1 MGATGISI
9 GQSIKKARRAAGLTQ
24 AELASRA
31 CISRSY
37 LAGVEGDRYNPS
49 VDTLQKL
56 SSALGTG
63 TAALLGEAAPEAT
76 EQSVS
81 AALALFEQLRQ
92 EGRLP
97 ENLSLLSP
105 MRRIPLVGEIA
116 CGTPILAEE
125 NIEDYVDLPRHIHA
139 DYALTCRGES
149 MVGAGIYDGDV
160 VYIRQQPEVQN
171 GQIAAVRVD
180 ADTATLKRFYRAGD
194 TVTLVAENPAIP
206 PQVFSGAELTRLNVL
221 GLAVAFTHCLV

>member
-1 MGATGISI
+1 MSI
-9 GQSIKKARRAAGLTQ
+9 GSQIKSARRAAGLTQ
-24 AELASRA
+24 AELAARS

-56 SSALGTG
+56 ASSLGVT

-81 AALALFEQLRQ
+81 AAMALFEQLRR

-97 ENLSLLSP
+97 ENLSLLP
-105 MRRIPLVGEIA
+105 QMRRIPLVGEIA

-125 NIEDYVDLPRHIHA
+125 NIEDWVDLPRHIHA

-149 MVGAGIYDGDV
+149 MVGAGICDGDV
-160 VYIRQQPEVQN
+160 VYIRQQPEVLN

-180 ADTATLKRFYRAGD
+180 EDTATLKRFYRSGE

-206 PQVFSGAELTRLNVL
+206 PQVFTGAETGRLSVL

>member
-1 MGATGISI
+1 MTI
-9 GQSIKKARRAAGLTQ
+9 GQRIKNARREAGLTQ
-24 AELASRA
+24 AELAA
-31 CISRSY
+31 KGCISRSY
-37 LAGVEGDRYNPS
+37 LAGVEGGRYNPS
-49 VDTLQKL
+49 VDTLRRL
-56 SSALGTG
+56 AAALDLPA
-63 TAALLGEAAPEAT
+63 AALLGETALPEAT

-81 AALALFEQLRQ
+81 AAIALFEKLRR

-97 ENLSLLSP
+97 ENLTLLP
-105 MRRIPLVGEIA
+105 QMRRIPLVGEIA

-125 NIEDYVDLPRHIHA
+125 NIEDWVDLPRHIHA

-149 MVGAGIYDGDV
+149 MVGAGICDGDV

-180 ADTATLKRFYRAGD
+180 DDTATLKRFYRAGD

-206 PQVFSGAELTRLNVL
+206 PQVFSGAELGRLNVL
-221 GLAVAFTHCLV
+221 GLAVAFTHSLV

>member
-1 MGATGISI
+1 MTI
-9 GQSIKKARRAAGLTQ
+9 GSRIKKARREADFTQ
-24 AELASRA
+24 AELAAKA

-37 LAGVEGDRYNPS
+37 LAGVEGDRYHPS

-56 SSALGTG
+56 AFALGTSSG
-63 TAALLGEAAPEAT
+63 ALLGEPAPAAGDAA
-76 EQSVS
+76 
-81 AALALFEQLRQ
+81 AALALFEQLRR

-97 ENLSLLSP
+97 ENLTLLEP
-105 MRRIPLVGEIA
+105 MRKIPLVGEIA

-125 NIEDYVDLPRHIHA
+125 NIEDWVDLPRQIHA

-149 MVGAGIYDGDV
+149 MVGAGIFDGDV

-180 ADTATLKRFYRAGD
+180 EDTATLKRFYREGG

-206 PQVFSGAELTRLNVL
+206 PQVFAGQDLGRLSVL
-221 GLAVAFTHCLV
+221 GLAVAFTHRLV

>member
-1 MGATGISI
+1 M
-9 GQSIKKARRAAGLTQ
+9 TQ
-24 AELASRA
+24 AELAQRG

-37 LAGVEGDRYNPS
+37 LAGVEGGRYNPS

-56 SSALGTG
+56 AAALGTSSG
-63 TAALLGEAAPEAT
+63 ALLGESALPEAT
-76 EQSVS
+76 EESVS
-81 AALALFEQLRQ
+81 AALALFEQLRR

-97 ENLSLLSP
+97 ENLALLAP

-125 NIEDYVDLPRHIHA
+125 NIEDWVDLPRHIHA
-139 DYALTCRGES
+139 DYALTCRGDS

-160 VYIRQQPEVQN
+160 VYIRQQPEVFN

-180 ADTATLKRFYRAGD
+180 DDTATLKRFYRAGD

-206 PQVFSGAELTRLNVL
+206 PQVFTDTDLGRLSVL

>member
-1 MGATGISI
+1 MSI
-9 GQSIKKARRAAGLTQ
+9 GSRIKNARREAGLTQ
-24 AELASRA
+24 AELAAKS

-37 LAGVEGDRYNPS
+37 LAGVEGGRYNPS

-56 SSALGTG
+56 AGALGTSSG
-63 TAALLGEAAPEAT
+63 ALLGETSLPEAT

-81 AALALFEQLRQ
+81 AAMALFEQLRR

-97 ENLSLLSP
+97 ENLTLLP
-105 MRRIPLVGEIA
+105 AMQRIPLVGEIA

-125 NIEDYVDLPRHIHA
+125 NIEDWVDLPRHIHA

-149 MVGAGIYDGDV
+149 MIGAGIFDGDV

-180 ADTATLKRFYRAGD
+180 EDTATLKRFYRDGG
-194 TVTLVAENPAIP
+194 TVTLVAENPAIA
-206 PQVFSGAELTRLNVL
+206 PQVFSGAELGRLSVL
-221 GLAVAFTHCLV
+221 GLAVAFTHRLV

>member
-1 MGATGISI
+1 MTI
-9 GQSIKKARRAAGLTQ
+9 GQRIKKARREAGLTQ
-24 AELASRA
+24 AALAA
-31 CISRSY
+31 LGCISRSY

-56 SSALGTG
+56 ASALGVPSG
-63 TAALLGEAAPEAT
+63 ALLGEESAPQAT
-76 EQSVS
+76 DRSVS
-81 AALALFEQLRQ
+81 AAMALFEQLRRD
-92 EGRLP
+92 GRLP
-97 ENLSLLSP
+97 ENLALLDT

-125 NIEDYVDLPRHIHA
+125 NIEDWVDLPRHIHA

-149 MVGAGIYDGDV
+149 MIGAGICDGDV

-180 ADTATLKRFYRAGD
+180 EDTATLKRFYREGG

-206 PQVFSGAELTRLNVL
+206 PQVFSGADRGRLSVL
-221 GLAVAFTHCLV
+221 GLAVAFTHRLV

>member
-1 MGATGISI
+1 MTI
-9 GQSIKKARRAAGLTQ
+9 GNRIRNARREAGLTQ
-24 AELASRA
+24 AELAARG

-49 VDTLQKL
+49 VETLQKL
-56 SSALGTG
+56 ASALGTSSG
-63 TAALLGEAAPEAT
+63 ALLGERSASGTAAQEA
-76 EQSVS
+76 S
-81 AALALFEQLRQ
+81 AARLFEQLRR

-97 ENLSLLSP
+97 ENLSLLDEP
-105 MRRIPLVGEIA
+105 HRVPLVGEIA

-125 NIEDYVDLPRHIHA
+125 NIEDYVDLPRHIRA

-149 MVGAGIYDGDV
+149 MIGAGIHDGDV

-180 ADTATLKRFYRAGD
+180 GDTATLKRFYSSGG
-194 TVTLVAENPAIP
+194 TVTLVAENPAVP
-206 PQVFSGAELTRLNVL
+206 PQIFSGAELERLCVL
-221 GLAVAFTHCLV
+221 GLAVAFTHRLV

>member
-1 MGATGISI
+1 MTI
-9 GQSIKKARRAAGLTQ
+9 GQRIKNSRREAGLTQ
-24 AELASRA
+24 AELAARG

-37 LAGVEGDRYNPS
+37 LAGVEGGRYNPS

-56 SSALGTG
+56 AAALDVPA
-63 TAALLGEAAPEAT
+63 AALLGETALPEPT

-81 AALALFEQLRQ
+81 AAIALFERLRR

-97 ENLSLLSP
+97 ENLTLLP
-105 MRRIPLVGEIA
+105 QMRRIPLVGEIA

-125 NIEDYVDLPRHIHA
+125 NIEDWVDLPRHIHA

-149 MVGAGIYDGDV
+149 MVGAGIFDGDV
-160 VYIRQQPEVQN
+160 VYIRQQPEVLN

-180 ADTATLKRFYRAGD
+180 GDTATLKRFYRAGD

-206 PQVFSGAELTRLNVL
+206 PQVFAGSELGRLSVL
-221 GLAVAFTHCLV
+221 GLAVAFTHALV